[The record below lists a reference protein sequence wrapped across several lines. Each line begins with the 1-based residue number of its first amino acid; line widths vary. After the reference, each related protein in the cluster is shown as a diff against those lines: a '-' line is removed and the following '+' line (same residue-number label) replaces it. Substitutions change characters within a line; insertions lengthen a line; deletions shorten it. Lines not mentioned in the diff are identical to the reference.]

1 MRDTFVGVLTE
12 LAPAHPE
19 LMVLTGDL
27 GFGVLN
33 RFIAE
38 FPDQYLNMGVAEQNM
53 SGVAA
58 GLALEGRAV
67 FTYSIGSFPT
77 LRSLEQIRND
87 ICYHSANV
95 KIVCIGGGMSYG
107 PVGFS
112 HHATEDLAMLRSL
125 PGMRVLSPGDLW
137 EAAEVTRYLLEQDG
151 PAYLRLDKSAA
162 PLTTRHGEMFQPNK
176 IRVVRKGS
184 HITLAATGG
193 ILGEAILAADTLA
206 DEGIGCRVLSVHTIK
221 PLDTN
226 ELIAAAKQ
234 TEGIVSIEEHA
245 VEGGLGGAIAE
256 SLMEAGVYPGFFVRM
271 GLRNTFSAVIG
282 TQAYLRHVYGLD
294 AASIVHTVRTK
305 LGVGAETRV
314 TC

>member
-1 MRDTFVGVLTE
+1 
-12 LAPAHPE
+12 
-19 LMVLTGDL
+19 
-27 GFGVLN
+27 
-33 RFIAE
+33 
-38 FPDQYLNMGVAEQNM
+38 
-53 SGVAA
+53 
-58 GLALEGRAV
+58 
-67 FTYSIGSFPT
+67 
-77 LRSLEQIRND
+77 
-87 ICYHSANV
+87 
-95 KIVCIGGGMSYG
+95 
-107 PVGFS
+107 
-112 HHATEDLAMLRSL
+112 L

-137 EAAEVTRYLLEQDG
+137 EAAEATRYLLEQDG

-162 PLTTRHGEMFQPNK
+162 PLTTRHGEMFQPDK